1 LAIIM
6 ASRWKRPS
14 ATNSSASVPAATRG
28 AVQPSTSPARG
39 AGRRAAVRAA
49 CRGGAPRARAG
60 KAEERHGGRQIRW
73 GASRMPGGQ
82 KCCHSGNCRRN
93 VQRHA
98 LRRVCSSIA
107 ENELTQKFKA
117 NCGSLRAAAQAVHTL
132 YGWSRQPCHD
142 LHPNVAQ
149 WRVPGHRGPMLRLPA
164 STAARAHG
172 VLSTHAQCC
181 GSAATGS
188 SGPARRCPTRHGP
201 C

>member
-1 LAIIM
+1 MGRLSNAGR
-6 ASRWKRPS
+6 SE
-14 ATNSSASVPAATRG
+14 AATAAIAG
-28 AVQPSTSPARG
+28 ATCSG
-39 AGRRAAVRAA
+39 MHCAASAV
-49 CRGGAPRARAG
+49 
-60 KAEERHGGRQIRW
+60 
-73 GASRMPGGQ
+73 
-82 KCCHSGNCRRN
+82 
-93 VQRHA
+93 
-98 LRRVCSSIA
+98 
-107 ENELTQKFKA
+107 NESTQKFEA